1 MPHASALLVLDMQNA
16 AVAISHRPKETVTT
30 IALLQERARAAG
42 VPVIT
47 VQHDGP
53 GLEPGTE
60 AWRTVPEL
68 APGEG
73 EKTVRKGSADAFLDS
88 DLGPFLTALGV
99 TEVVVTGFATE
110 FCVDSTARQALS
122 RGYDLVLVA
131 DGHTTSARPDVDGFV
146 ASDRA
151 VLHHNAIYRHIG
163 FPGRSIRV
171 LLAADVDF
179 TAPPVPDP
187 A

>member
-1 MPHASALLVLDMQNA
+1 MPHAPALLVLDMQNA
-16 AVAISHRPKETVTT
+16 ALAIAHRPMETIAT
-30 IALLQERARAAG
+30 IALLRERARAAN
-42 VPVIT
+42 VPVVT
-47 VQHDGP
+47 VQHDGS

-60 AWRTVPEL
+60 AWRIVPEL

-73 EKTVRKGSADAFLDS
+73 EKTVRKGSADAFLGS
-88 DLGPFLTALGV
+88 DLGPFLTELGV

-110 FCVDSTARQALS
+110 FCVDTTARQALS
-122 RGYDLVLVA
+122 RGYDLVLVT

-151 VLHHNAIYRHIG
+151 VLHHNAIYRHIN
-163 FPGRSIRV
+163 FPARSIRV
-171 LLAADVDF
+171 LPAADVDF
-179 TAPPVPDP
+179 TAPQGPDH

>member
-1 MPHASALLVLDMQNA
+1 MPHTPALLILDMQNA
-16 AVAISHRPKETVTT
+16 AVAISHRPKETVAT
-30 IALLQERARAAG
+30 ISLLQERARAAN

-47 VQHDGP
+47 VQHDGL

-60 AWRTVPEL
+60 AWRIVPQL

-110 FCVDSTARQALS
+110 FCVDTTARQALS

-131 DGHTTSARPDVDGFV
+131 DGHTTSARPDIDGFV

-151 VLHHNAIYRHIG
+151 VMHHNAIYRHIN

-171 LLAADVDF
+171 LPAADVDF
-179 TAPPVPDP
+179 TAPGVPDQ

>member
-151 VLHHNAIYRHIG
+151 VMHHNAIYRHIG

-171 LLAADVDF
+171 LPAADVDF